1 MNNYFLNKELKDLY
15 APNLTGISHLCIS
28 ENEIL
33 NNIYIPKV
41 KIIEDSFL
49 LKNQS
54 SIIIYAPEVETIG
67 DYFLYYN
74 KKTRQENENKEIII
88 SNNKCLKL
96 KRQ

>member
-49 LKNQS
+49 LKNK
-54 SIIIYAPEVETIG
+54 V
-67 DYFLYYN
+67 L
-74 KKTRQENENKEIII
+74 
-88 SNNKCLKL
+88 
-96 KRQ
+96 